1 MMPKRTIKGSGKKL
15 PLNMRTTAALRKK
28 IEKAAGASGRS
39 MVQEVEYRVEQ
50 SFSRDLQRAM
60 QADLRSIERRLNST
74 HNFHDYL
81 LKRFNELHEAIALV
95 AILLRDRDLS
105 IGEHQR
111 LRALTDKHGFR
122 PTNGEARHG

>member
-1 MMPKRTIKGSGKKL
+1 MPKRTIKGSGKKL